1 MVLAGPSPQGPVARR
16 PRMEQPEPADGWPD
30 GPLST
35 DEAASLLDE
44 RPGAVAVW
52 VMTHDEGVRSAA
64 VPADAPEDAVIDI
77 VLETAEAF
85 EMYSYSRGQWMDYGT
100 QRKDDEDAPSM
111 AGTLDS
117 YEVLAGESASF

>member
-1 MVLAGPSPQGPVARR
+1 MD
-16 PRMEQPEPADGWPD
+16 EPEPAEGWPER
-30 GPLST
+30 PLSAA
-35 DEAASLLDE
+35 EAAGLLDE

-52 VMTHDEGVRSAA
+52 VMTHDDGVRSAA
-64 VPADAPEDAVIDI
+64 VPADAPEDAVVDI